1 MGDDVLEYQIRF
13 FVEANCK
20 EAGTSQ
26 LVGPMLM
33 DVWMA
38 AEGKMSA
45 DLSMVGGPFPFKK
58 VGKK

>member
-45 DLSMVGGPFPFKK
+45 DLSMVGGPFPF
-58 VGKK
+58 